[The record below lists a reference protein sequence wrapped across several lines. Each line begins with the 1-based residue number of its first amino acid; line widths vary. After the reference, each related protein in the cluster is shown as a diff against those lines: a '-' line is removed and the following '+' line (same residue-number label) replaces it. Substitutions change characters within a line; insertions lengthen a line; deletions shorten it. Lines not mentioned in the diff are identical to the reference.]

1 MFHTKP
7 PISAFGR
14 IAVALL
20 VLYTSAHNALA
31 QANQVGK
38 WTTLSYGMD
47 QINPI
52 HLVLLHNG
60 KVLIVAGS
68 ENVPD
73 EHNVTKINKA
83 AVWDTTNVETGS
95 IRLLPNLAWDV
106 FCNGMAVLPD
116 GRPIVVGGTEQYD
129 PFYGDPRT
137 TIFDPDTEKFIQ
149 VHSMAHGRW
158 YATVI
163 ALAAPTDVAPKNS
176 PDNYQLLTFSG
187 LNEMSSTNN
196 AVEMYKVGVGWSQEY
211 VAPWSPPLYPWLH
224 LLPSGKIF
232 CSGSNPS
239 SHMFDPVAHTWTLNV
254 AQTNYAADRQ
264 YGSSV
269 LLPLLPL
276 NYVPRVM
283 ILGGNPQGFQGTVP
297 ATDSTEIIDLS
308 ASAPPYQW
316 VDSGKMSEARIQM
329 DAVLLPDGKLLAEGG
344 SLYNEDLNT
353 ASLNADLFDTAAFDP
368 TNPQKAWSSAGT
380 ASYARL
386 YHSVALLLPDA
397 RVVVA
402 GGNPVRGTYEHAIEV
417 YTPPYLFTTDAS
429 GAVVPASRP
438 SITSAPSE
446 IGYGQAFTV
455 GVTPPPNAAIQSVV
469 LMRPGSSTHAFDMEQ
484 RLVGLTFSA
493 SGSTLNVNAPPN
505 SNIAPP
511 GYYMLFVLISAPN
524 EPTKQVPSVAA
535 FVRLSSNPGNP
546 APKGAITQPTSDPLT
561 VQAGTPV
568 TFAGSGTDTSPGSVT
583 TYSWCVPFGQ
593 DVGSLFTTPKSN
605 LQNPGP
611 VTVTFSTPGTY
622 VASLTTVD
630 NQDENDPSP
639 PTRTITVTAAQ
650 AQLTVNIT
658 QPGEGSVVRGK
669 NVSVG
674 AKVTGATG
682 SLNTFTLEIIPSS
695 LGTVTSSQTKTV
707 PGTNTTFKWD
717 TTKVPNGLCMI
728 RVSVRDLTGKTDTAS
743 KNVTVKN

>member
-1 MFHTKP
+1 MSPPYLKVPHKP

-20 VLYTSAHNALA
+20 LLYAPAQNGRAQA
-31 QANQVGK
+31 QANQIGT

-47 QINPI
+47 KINPI
-52 HLVLLHNG
+52 HVVPLHNG

-83 AVWDTTNVETGS
+83 AVWDTTNVENGS

-116 GRPIVVGGTEQYD
+116 GRPVVVGGTEQYD

-137 TIFDPDTEKFIQ
+137 TIFDPATEKFIQ

-163 ALAAPTDVAPKNS
+163 ALAAPAPTDVAPQNS

-196 AVEMYKVGVGWSQEY
+196 AVEMYKVGVGWSREY
-211 VAPWSPPLYPWLH
+211 VAPWNPPLYPWLH

-254 AQTNYAADRQ
+254 AQTNYAADRGF
-264 YGSSV
+264 GSSV
-269 LLPLLPL
+269 LLPLLPP

-283 ILGGNPQGFQGTVP
+283 ILGGHDSP

-308 ASAPPYQW
+308 ATGPPYQW
-316 VDSGKMSEARIQM
+316 VDSGKMSKARIQM

-344 SLYNEDLNT
+344 SLYNEDSNT
-353 ASLNADLFDTAAFDP
+353 ASLNADLFDTAAFNP
-368 TNPQKAWSSAGT
+368 TKPQEAWSSAGT
-380 ASYARL
+380 GSYARL

-397 RVVVA
+397 RIVVA

-417 YTPPYLFTTDAS
+417 YTPPYLFTTDAT
-429 GAVVPASRP
+429 GAVVKASRP

-446 IGYGQAFTV
+446 IGYGKAFPV
-455 GVTPPPNAAIQSVV
+455 GVTPSDAAIHSVV
-469 LMRPGSSTHAFDMEQ
+469 LVRPGSSTHATDMEQ

-493 SGSTLNVNAPPN
+493 SGSTLSVNAPPN

-511 GYYMLFVLISAPN
+511 GYYMLFVLSGAPN
-524 EPTKQVPSVAA
+524 EPTKRVPSVAS
-535 FVRLSSNPGNP
+535 FVRLSSDPGNP
-546 APKGAITQPTSDPLT
+546 APKGAITQPASDPYP
-561 VQAGTPV
+561 VQAGTSV
-568 TFAGSGTDTSPGSVT
+568 TFAGSGTDTSGSVT
-583 TYSWCVPFGQ
+583 TYSWCVPAGQ
-593 DVGSLFTTPKSN
+593 SVGSLFTSTLP
-605 LQNPGP
+605 NPGP
-611 VTVTFSTPGTY
+611 ITVTFSTPGTY

-639 PTRTITVTAAQ
+639 PTRTIAVTAAQ
-650 AQLTVNIT
+650 TQVSVVIT
-658 QPGEGSVVRGK
+658 QPAKNATVRGK
-669 NVSVG
+669 NVNVAATVNG
-674 AKVTGATG
+674 AAGN
-682 SLNTFTLEIIPSS
+682 SNTFTLQI
-695 LGTVTSSQTKTV
+695 TSASGAQVFSQTQ
-707 PGTNTTFKWD
+707 TTSASNARFKWD
-717 TTKVPNGLCMI
+717 TTRSPNGAYTI
-728 RVSVRDLTGKTDTAS
+728 TVSVQDSTGRTGMAS
-743 KNVTVKN
+743 EPVTVKN